1 MSNDKYISD
10 YIPAPIAKNE
20 NQRLEAVKRT
30 GAMYLDQDELYD
42 VYCYLA
48 KEITGCPVSWTGL
61 IDSENQYCLASDG
74 FPEDTSKKI
83 PRKQTFCQYALDKTE
98 PLIIQNMKSD
108 LTFKKLNFKAR
119 RGMKE
124 TTEILKRIFA
134 EYQTLSRVQKEELED
149 LLNLNDQEIFDLIF
163 KQRDA
168 FENKFS
174 SLKNFLYE

>member
-1 MSNDKYISD
+1 M
-10 YIPAPIAKNE
+10 E
-20 NQRLEAVKRT
+20 
-30 GAMYLDQDELYD
+30 
-42 VYCYLA
+42 
-48 KEITGCPVSWTGL
+48 
-61 IDSENQYCLASDG
+61 
-74 FPEDTSKKI
+74 
-83 PRKQTFCQYALDKTE
+83 
-98 PLIIQNMKSD
+98 SD

-134 EYQTLSRVQKEELED
+134 EYKTLSKVQKEELED

>member
-1 MSNDKYISD
+1 M
-10 YIPAPIAKNE
+10 E
-20 NQRLEAVKRT
+20 
-30 GAMYLDQDELYD
+30 
-42 VYCYLA
+42 
-48 KEITGCPVSWTGL
+48 
-61 IDSENQYCLASDG
+61 
-74 FPEDTSKKI
+74 
-83 PRKQTFCQYALDKTE
+83 
-98 PLIIQNMKSD
+98 SD

-134 EYQTLSRVQKEELED
+134 EYQTLSKVQKEELED

-174 SLKNFLYE
+174 SLKNFLYEYMN

>member
-1 MSNDKYISD
+1 M
-10 YIPAPIAKNE
+10 E
-20 NQRLEAVKRT
+20 N
-30 GAMYLDQDELYD
+30 
-42 VYCYLA
+42 
-48 KEITGCPVSWTGL
+48 
-61 IDSENQYCLASDG
+61 
-74 FPEDTSKKI
+74 
-83 PRKQTFCQYALDKTE
+83 
-98 PLIIQNMKSD
+98 D

-134 EYQTLSRVQKEELED
+134 EYQTLSKVQKEELED

>member
-98 PLIIQNMKSD
+98 PLIIQNMETD
-108 LTFKKLNFKAR
+108 LTFKNHPLV
-119 RGMKE
+119 KE
-124 TTEILKRIFA
+124 GIVKFYAAFPIVTSDGYTLGTLCVSGDKEIELTKNQIKSLKS
-134 EYQTLSRVQKEELED
+134 LSRNC
-149 LLNLNDQEIFDLIF
+149 LLYTS
-163 KQRDA
+163 DA
-168 FENKFS
+168 ADE
-174 SLKNFLYE
+174 